1 MYRMDFYSLFVIALA
16 LSLDAFGVALCIG
29 LNKGSTGSIK
39 TMVAASFGFF
49 QFLFSLIGALAGF
62 MFTTY
67 ITSVPSIIGGA
78 VICVVGFMMLKEG
91 REEKEE
97 CYVLKPAMI
106 LVLGVSVSIDALVV
120 GFTAFNNISSTGS
133 IMFSTLFI
141 GVVSLIMSFI
151 AFYLSKHLNKI
162 DIVSKYA
169 DYIGGVILVLFGI
182 KMMLS

>member
-1 MYRMDFYSLFVIALA
+1 MDFYSLFAIALA

-29 LNKGSTGSIK
+29 LNKGTTTSIK
-39 TMVAASFGFF
+39 TMVASSFGFF

-67 ITSVPSIIGGA
+67 ITSVPTIIGGA
-78 VICVVGFMMLKEG
+78 LISIVGFMMLKEG
-91 REEKEE
+91 MEEKEE
-97 CYVLKPAMI
+97 CVILKPGMI
-106 LVLGVSVSIDALVV
+106 VVLGVSVSIDALVI
-120 GFTAFNNISSTGS
+120 GFTAFNNISSTAS

-141 GVVSLIMSFI
+141 GVVSVVMSFV
-151 AFYLSKHLNKI
+151 AFYLSRHLHKI

-182 KMMLS
+182 KMMIS

>member
-1 MYRMDFYSLFVIALA
+1 MDFYSLFAIALA

-29 LNKGSTGSIK
+29 LNKGTTTSIK
-39 TMVAASFGFF
+39 TMVASSFGFF

-67 ITSVPSIIGGA
+67 ITSVPTIIGGA
-78 VICVVGFMMLKEG
+78 LISIVGVMMLKEG
-91 REEKEE
+91 MEEKEE
-97 CYVLKPAMI
+97 CVILKPGMI
-106 LVLGVSVSIDALVV
+106 VVLGVSVSIDALVI
-120 GFTAFNNISSTGS
+120 GFTAFNNISSTAS

-141 GVVSLIMSFI
+141 GVVSVVMSFV
-151 AFYLSKHLNKI
+151 AFYLSRHLHKI

-182 KMMLS
+182 KMMIS